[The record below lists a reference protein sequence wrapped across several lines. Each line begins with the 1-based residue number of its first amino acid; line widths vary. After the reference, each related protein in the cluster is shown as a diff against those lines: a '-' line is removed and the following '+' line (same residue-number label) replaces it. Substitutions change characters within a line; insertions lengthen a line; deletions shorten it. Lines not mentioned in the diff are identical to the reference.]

1 MKLKLK
7 LVLLA
12 VLAIV
17 MVIVFLFGQMGSN
30 WTYILSR
37 RLVKVA
43 AMVLTAVAI
52 GVSTVVFQTITNN
65 RILTPSI
72 IGLDSLYLL
81 LQTIIIFIYGS
92 TSLTFAHKQLNFLLS
107 LTLMMLFSLLLSSYL
122 FRRERQDLYRLLL
135 IGIVLG
141 TFFGSLSTFMQVLL
155 DPNEFLNLQGRMF
168 ASLNQVNGDVLVLS
182 LIVMGGLIGYGLRLV
197 KYLDVLALGRE
208 QAINLGL
215 DYYGMVKRWLIIISM
230 LVSVATALVGPI
242 TFLGL
247 LVANVT
253 YQVLKTYRHV
263 ALLWGVIWISI
274 IALVG
279 GQLVVERVFAFAT
292 PLSVIIN
299 FVGGAYFLYLLI
311 KERTVW

>member
-1 MKLKLK
+1 MKPKSK

-37 RLVKVA
+37 RLMKVA

-107 LTLMMLFSLLLSSYL
+107 LTLMILFSLLLSSYL

-215 DYYGMVKRWLIIISM
+215 DYYGVVKRWLMIISL

>member
-1 MKLKLK
+1 MKPKSK

-37 RLVKVA
+37 RLMKVA

-52 GVSTVVFQTITNN
+52 GVSTVVFQTIMNN

-215 DYYGMVKRWLIIISM
+215 DYYGVVKRWLMIISL

>member
-1 MKLKLK
+1 
-7 LVLLA
+7 
-12 VLAIV
+12 

-30 WTYILSR
+30 WSYILSR

-215 DYYGMVKRWLIIISM
+215 DYYGVVKRWLMIISL

>member
-1 MKLKLK
+1 MKPKSK

-37 RLVKVA
+37 RLMKVA

-215 DYYGMVKRWLIIISM
+215 DYYGVVKRWLMIISL

>member
-1 MKLKLK
+1 MKPKSK

-30 WTYILSR
+30 WSYILSR

-215 DYYGMVKRWLIIISM
+215 DYYGVVKRWLMIISL

>member
-1 MKLKLK
+1 MKPKSK

-92 TSLTFAHKQLNFLLS
+92 TSLTFAHKQLNFFLS

-122 FRRERQDLYRLLL
+122 FRLERQDLYRLLL

-215 DYYGMVKRWLIIISM
+215 DYYGLVKRWLMIISL

>member
-1 MKLKLK
+1 MKPKSK

-30 WTYILSR
+30 WSYILSR

-92 TSLTFAHKQLNFLLS
+92 TSLTFAHKQLNFFLS

-215 DYYGMVKRWLIIISM
+215 DYYGLVKRWLMIISL